1 MFIDQVT
8 IHVKAGNGGSGCVSF
23 RREKFVPKGGPD
35 GGTGGK
41 GGDVILKTNA
51 QLHTLLDQRYTTNYI
66 AKNGDPGSS
75 ARKNGK
81 SAQNLTIRIPCGT
94 VVRDIETK
102 EVLADMIE
110 HGQEYVL
117 AWGGKGG
124 RGNSEFATA
133 TNQAPRYAEQ
143 GTHGEERTVI
153 LELKLLADIGLVG
166 FPNAGKSTL
175 ISTISAARPK
185 IADYPFTTLQ
195 PNLGI
200 VRYKEN
206 NSFTVADIP
215 GIISGAHE
223 GKGLGLQFLRH
234 IERTYA
240 LVFLVDC
247 TSIDYEKDFRTLRNE
262 LRLYEGEL
270 LHKPYMVVFS
280 KCDLITDQI
289 EARIKIFR
297 KNHREKILRISS
309 ITNTGIESLLD
320 LMWDLVDRTIS

>member
-8 IHVKAGNGGSGCVSF
+8 IHVKAGNGGNGCVSF

-41 GGDVILKTNA
+41 GGDVILRANA
-51 QLHTLLDQRYTTNYI
+51 QLHTLLDQKYKTNYV

-81 SAQNLTIRIPCGT
+81 SAQDLAIRIPCGT
-94 VVRDIETK
+94 VVKDIETN
-102 EVLADMIE
+102 EVLSDMIE

-240 LVFLVDC
+240 LVLLLDC

-270 LHKPYMVVFS
+270 LHKPYVVVFS
-280 KCDLITDQI
+280 KGDLITDEI

-297 KNHREKILRISS
+297 KKHREKILLISS
-309 ITNTGIESLLD
+309 ITNTGIEALLD
-320 LMWDLVDRTIS
+320 LMWRLVDRTIT